1 LLGPYDNPCLNDQW
15 PITDPSEMVRHI
27 IVHRVDPVPEILEG
41 REGRDRD
48 QGGDQCIFD
57 RIRAAFASDNPLYRP
72 HRPLLG

>member
-1 LLGPYDNPCLNDQW
+1 
-15 PITDPSEMVRHI
+15 MVRHI